1 MKDYFN
7 LDLNDLKEILE
18 KERYEKN
25 GYIYEYV
32 FHVNV
37 WLIVNIYKDGKLIAE
52 RETFNL
58 NESPIETK
66 KKEEK
71 LKIQQAE
78 KEEKKRLKEKNKKV
92 CDVKVRLSEEMYEKL
107 KKNVQEQN
115 TTVSE
120 YIRKL
125 IQEKMGE

>member
-92 CDVKVRLSEEMYEKL
+92 CDVKVRLSKEMYEKL
-107 KKNVQEQN
+107 RKLVQEQN

-125 IQEKMGE
+125 IQEKMEE